1 MAFTFITV
9 RHCFKISI
17 SLALLA
23 LLPGPLV
30 YASDVKSCAAKIFLT
45 FDTGSMSQAQL
56 VADVLKR
63 QQVKA
68 SFFLANEKTTRG
80 DYALDPSWQAY
91 WSARASEGH
100 AFGSHTFDHVYFKG
114 PSSRDNLSAKPQFG
128 ASAGQQIRLS
138 NSQLCRE
145 LDRVKTR
152 FKSLTGN
159 ELDPIWRAPGG
170 KAPEA
175 VMQAA
180 QSCGYKHFYWAE
192 AGFSGDE
199 LPSETYPNKMLLER
213 ALTGLKSGD
222 IVMAHLGIW
231 SRRDPWAPAVLEP
244 LIAGLKA
251 KGFCFATLRD
261 HPAYKLSP

>member
-1 MAFTFITV
+1 MAFTCITV
-9 RHCFKISI
+9 RHCFKARL
-17 SLALLA
+17 SLALISA
-23 LLPGPLV
+23 CHAPWV
-30 YASDVKSCAAKIFLT
+30 YASLSNSCSAKIYLT

-63 QQVKA
+63 HQVKA

-91 WSARASEGH
+91 WAARAGEGH

-114 PSSRDNLSAKPQFG
+114 ASSRDNLSAKPQFG
-128 ASAGQQIRLS
+128 PMAGQQLRLS
-138 NSQLCRE
+138 NSQLCTE
-145 LDRVKTR
+145 LDRVKIR
-152 FKSLTGN
+152 FKALTGN

-170 KAPEA
+170 RAPDA

-180 QSCGYKHFYWAE
+180 QSCGYKHVYWAS

-199 LPSETYPNKMLLER
+199 LPSETYPNKALLER
-213 ALTGLKSGD
+213 ALSGLRSGD

-244 LIAGLKA
+244 LIIGLKE

-261 HPAYKLSP
+261 HPAYR